1 MELSQL
7 RHFHAVVVHGK
18 VGEAARAE
26 GIAQPALTQS
36 VRRLERDLGCPLVER
51 AGRGVRVTE
60 AGLLFDRRI
69 AGALE
74 EIDAARDEVRRFA
87 AGEERTVRV
96 SIGAASGL
104 MAEAIARFRAE
115 RPDGRFEI
123 RHFDAG
129 ARCDV
134 RSLTRAQG
142 AGPAASGTR
151 AVFTERIMAALPRQ
165 MHERLVAEGRLQSGA
180 IPVAELADAPFLT
193 MSSSVGFRGVCD
205 VACARAGFAPS
216 IACESDNPATVER
229 MISLGLGVGFWPEH
243 SWGSVGESCRL
254 VPIDGEGFARDIVVE
269 LLEAGREPSCAFF
282 ACACRTIA
290 AAFDAPERGRTGV
303 ETPGGA
309 VRSAR

>member
-18 VGEAARAE
+18 VGDAARAE

-36 VRRLERDLGCPLVER
+36 VRRLERDLGCALLER

-74 EIDAARDEVRRFA
+74 QIDAARDDVRRFA
-87 AGEERTVRV
+87 AGEARTVRV

-104 MAEAIARFRAE
+104 MAEAIGAFRSE
-115 RPDGRFEI
+115 RPSGRLEI
-123 RHFDAG
+123 RHFEKE

-134 RSLTRAQG
+134 RSLTRAKG
-142 AGPAASGTR
+142 AGPAACATR
-151 AVFTERIMAALPRQ
+151 AVFTERIMVALPAQ
-165 MHERLVAEGRLQSGA
+165 MHDRLADEGRLRAGA
-180 IPVAELADAPFLT
+180 IPVAELAGAPFLT

-205 VACARAGFAPS
+205 AACARAGFVPS
-216 IACESDNPATVER
+216 VACESDNPATVER

-243 SWGSVGESCRL
+243 SWGSVGASCRL
-254 VPIDGEGFARDIVVE
+254 VPVADDGFARDIVVE
-269 LLEAGREPSCAFF
+269 LREPGHEGARAFF
-282 ACACRTIA
+282 DCACRTIA
-290 AAFDAPERGRTGV
+290 AAFGER
-303 ETPGGA
+303 
-309 VRSAR
+309 